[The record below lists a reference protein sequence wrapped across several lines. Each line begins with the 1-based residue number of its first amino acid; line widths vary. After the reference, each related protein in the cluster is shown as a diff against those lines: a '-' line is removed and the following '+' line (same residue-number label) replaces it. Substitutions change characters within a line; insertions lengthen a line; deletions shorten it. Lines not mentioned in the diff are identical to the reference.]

1 MARGIAQRRA
11 VSEDSVP
18 AVIRCSID
26 LNHYDDYERRGNA
39 IYAFRHECIGSDVIE
54 EVTGLPKRHREET
67 IKPEYSGGGSTD
79 VALTFNSSRVGI
91 AYWIN
96 SYLKLDES
104 HKMAEDHETVGKIK
118 QWLDE
123 QMDAGRFGEAPADE
137 ILEKLRE
144 YGRSDCG

>member
-104 HKMAEDHETVGKIK
+104 HKMTEDHEIVEKIK
-118 QWLDE
+118 RWLDE
-123 QMDAGRFGEAPADE
+123 QMDAGRFGEAPTDE
-137 ILEKLRE
+137 VLEQMRE
-144 YGRSDCG
+144 YERSDYG